1 MPRESQGQRTL
12 TGYSPWGCK
21 KSDTTEQ
28 LILFYF
34 YFVQITFVPHSSPTA
49 GVQFN
54 GFYCIVLLY
63 SQSCATIIS
72 NSRTFHPPQRTCIPP
87 PQPGTTRNPLS
98 VSADQPALHI
108 SRQWSHTLCV
118 LLCLPLTERRVLRV
132 RPRGSECQRFSLL
145 QGQVMLL
152 CVVGLE
158 APGEALLW
166 PWSWG
171 GWHQVPWWGIDSDP
185 CWGGTVLEHSELQC
199 SR

>member
-1 MPRESQGQRTL
+1 MKSPLCMVGKIPWRRKWQPTPVFLPGESRGQRSL
-12 TGYSPWGCK
+12 RGYSPWGCK

-54 GFYCIVLLY
+54 GFYCTVLLC
-63 SQSCATIIS
+63 SQSCATIIT
-72 NSRTFHPPQRTCIPP
+72 NSRTFHPLKGPASP
-87 PQPGTTRNPLS
+87 PQPLTTRNPLS
-98 VSADQPALHI
+98 VSADRPALHV

-152 CVVGLE
+152 CVEGQVVGLE

-166 PWSWG
+166 PWSW
-171 GWHQVPWWGIDSDP
+171 VA
-185 CWGGTVLEHSELQC
+185 GT
-199 SR
+199 R